1 VNEDEGRRMLKIGEV
16 SKRSGVGIEALRFYE
31 NTNMDTLVALGTGAA
46 RADSGGVQVVD
57 VTVKGG
63 YQPAAILAEAGRTLR
78 LNFTRREATPCGEE
92 VVLPEFG
99 KRAHLPEGSPVAV
112 EVTPAGPGVYE
123 FTCGMNMYK
132 GKIIVR

>member
-1 VNEDEGRRMLKIGEV
+1 MNTTQVVVTLIGFGVIGWIVWYFWLWRGESV
-16 SKRSGVGIEALRFYE
+16 AAGVGA
-31 NTNMDTLVALGTGAA
+31 
-46 RADSGGVQVVD
+46 GGVQEVD

-63 YQPAAILAEAGRTLR
+63 YQPASIVAEAGRPLR
-78 LNFTRREATPCGEE
+78 LNFTRREASMCGEE

-99 KRAHLPEGSPVAV
+99 KRAHLPENTAV
-112 EVTPAGPGVYE
+112 GIEITPPQPGEYE